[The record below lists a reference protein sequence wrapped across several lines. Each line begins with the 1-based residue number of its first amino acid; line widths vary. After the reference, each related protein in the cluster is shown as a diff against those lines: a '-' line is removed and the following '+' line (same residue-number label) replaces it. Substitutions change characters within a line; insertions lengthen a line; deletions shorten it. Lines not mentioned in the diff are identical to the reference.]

1 MAEPYTQT
9 VLDHFTNPRNVG
21 TARGANAEGT
31 VENPQCGDLVKLS
44 LRVEEGVI
52 REARMKTFGCAAAI
66 ASASMLTTMIEGR
79 PVREALALRDADVV
93 AALGGL
99 PPAKQACSVLAQDVL
114 AHALRGREDK

>member
-1 MAEPYTQT
+1 MAEDYTPT

-21 TARGANAEGT
+21 TVRDANAEGS

-44 LRVEEGVI
+44 LRVEGGVI

-66 ASASMLTTMIEGR
+66 ASASMLTTLIEGR
-79 PVREALALRDADVV
+79 PVGEALALRDADVV

-99 PPAKQACSVLAQDVL
+99 PPGKQACSVLAQDVL
-114 AHALRGREDK
+114 ARALEHVR

>member
-1 MAEPYTQT
+1 MAEDYTPT

-21 TARGANAEGT
+21 AANGANAEGS

-44 LRVEEGVI
+44 LRVEGGVI

-79 PVREALALRDADVV
+79 RVEEALSLRDADVV

-99 PPAKQACSVLAQDVL
+99 PPAKQACSVLAQAVL
-114 AHALRGREDK
+114 AKALGGAR